1 VLLQDQCE
9 RNYPN
14 PSHQTS
20 CRRARQKARCHNGK
34 SFSGSAKRSCFP
46 LRSAGYHPA
55 AIIGEPRHQHLIQSA
70 TLRVTTFILFCPQ
83 SLVLIPALKVTAVGA
98 CIQTEESSST
108 IDITAVALNLFIVRR
123 HYLEGVMAPS
133 RESTRFQLPLSTSYH
148 AASMAR
154 KHHLEVRLMLAQ
166 GTASVHK
173 LPVSKPVISS
183 CSKCYAMDCL
193 NTQKI

>member
-1 VLLQDQCE
+1 MKVLAEELVKKLDVIKGKVFPVVQKEAAFLFVQRVIIQLPFLQD
-9 RNYPN
+9 
-14 PSHQTS
+14 
-20 CRRARQKARCHNGK
+20 
-34 SFSGSAKRSCFP
+34 
-46 LRSAGYHPA
+46 LL
-55 AIIGEPRHQHLIQSA
+55 GEPRHQHLIQSA
-70 TLRVTTFILFCPQ
+70 TLRAITFILYCSQ

-98 CIQTEESSST
+98 CIQTEESSNT
-108 IDITAVALNLFIVRR
+108 IDIATVALKSLHCQTPLPRR
-123 HYLEGVMAPS
+123 GYGPL

-154 KHHLEVRLMLAQ
+154 KHHLEVRLMLVQ